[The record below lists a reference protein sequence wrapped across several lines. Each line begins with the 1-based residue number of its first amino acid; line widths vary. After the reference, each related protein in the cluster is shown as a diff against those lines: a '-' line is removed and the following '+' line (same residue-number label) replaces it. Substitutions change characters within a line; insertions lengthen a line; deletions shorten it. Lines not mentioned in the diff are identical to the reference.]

1 MNHVNSRAVELNVL
15 VVAAHPDDE
24 TLGSG
29 GYAAKL
35 IRQGHEV
42 NWLILGEGT
51 TSRVPDRTQ
60 VGNAALRSQSED
72 CLRAASIIGVKS
84 VTQLD
89 LPDNRFDR
97 VDVLDITKLIEA
109 EIAVRSPTTV
119 ITHHRGDLNIDHR
132 MTHEAVLAA
141 TRPVPGSTIHTVLA
155 FEVQSA
161 TEWRFNAQTD
171 FSPSVFIDISD
182 TIEVK
187 LAALGEYRSE
197 MREFPHPRS
206 ELALRALATLRGS
219 TVGVSAAEAF
229 ELVRAV
235 R

>member
-1 MNHVNSRAVELNVL
+1 MKVL

-51 TSRVPDRTQ
+51 TSRVADRTQ
-60 VGNAALRSQSED
+60 VGRAELRSQSDD
-72 CLRAASIIGVKS
+72 CLRAASIIGVRS
-84 VTQLD
+84 VTQLEF
-89 LPDNRFDR
+89 PDNRFDS
-97 VDVLDITKLIEA
+97 VDLLDVTKSIEA
-109 EIAVRSPTTV
+109 QIAKREPAVV

-132 MTHEAVLAA
+132 VTHQAVLTA

-161 TEWRFNAQTD
+161 TEWGFNAENN
-171 FSPSVFIDISD
+171 FVPSVFVDISD
-182 TIEVK
+182 TIDLK
-187 LAALGEYRSE
+187 MAALGEYRSE

-206 ELALRALATLRGS
+206 ETAVRALATLRGS